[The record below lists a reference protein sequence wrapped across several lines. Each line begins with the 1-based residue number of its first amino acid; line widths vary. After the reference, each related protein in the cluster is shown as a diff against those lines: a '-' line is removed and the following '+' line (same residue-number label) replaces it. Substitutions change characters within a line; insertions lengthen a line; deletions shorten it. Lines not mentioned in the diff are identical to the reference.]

1 MVSTRCLR
9 HAAEHH
15 FASGAADDGI
25 RRPHEAQVRSACA
38 DSEASASAAVLIA
51 RPMPPIIVPLS
62 ACAHSTGPAG
72 TIVAV
77 STESEVVRPPEPAWV
92 EHVMWWHVYPLGFV
106 GADVRPDT
114 PVDERPVD
122 HRLGRIEPWL
132 DHVVDLGLNGLLLG
146 PVFASSTHGYDTVDH
161 FRIDPRLGDDD
172 DFDRLVT
179 AAHERGIR
187 VLLDGVF
194 NHVGREHPA
203 FRAVEQQGTDAPT
216 ADLFAI
222 DWSGWSPGDDVPVG
236 LFEGHDILVALD
248 HGSQAT
254 EDLVVEV
261 MTHWLDRG
269 VDGWRLDAAYA
280 VPPAFWA
287 RVLPRVRER
296 FPDAWFSG
304 EVIHGDAAAIARA
317 STMDSTTQYELWQGI
332 WHGIADRN
340 LFELAHAIER
350 HDALL
355 AAQTPTTFVGNH
367 DVTRIASAVGGEFAG
382 HAAAVL
388 FTVAGT
394 PIVYAGD
401 EYGWTGV
408 KEEREGGDDA
418 VRPEFPDVPPA
429 PTTITHDHEALI
441 ALRRRN
447 PWLHRA
453 HTDVVHLTNTALV
466 LRTATAEAAVV
477 TALNLSPDPVELPAV
492 GATRVEAGAGDLG
505 DGTLRLQAE
514 GWAVLSGS

>member
-1 MVSTRCLR
+1 MSS
-9 HAAEHH
+9 HE
-15 FASGAADDGI
+15 GPD
-25 RRPHEAQVRSACA
+25 RPA
-38 DSEASASAAVLIA
+38 
-51 RPMPPIIVPLS
+51 
-62 ACAHSTGPAG
+62 
-72 TIVAV
+72 
-77 STESEVVRPPEPAWV
+77 EPAWV
-92 EHVMWWHVYPLGFV
+92 EHAVWWHVYPLGFV
-106 GADVRPDT
+106 GAEVRPAT
-114 PVDERPVD
+114 PVADRVLE
-122 HRLGRIEPWL
+122 HRLDRITPWL

-161 FRIDPRLGDDD
+161 LRIDPRLGDVDD
-172 DFDRLVT
+172 LDRLVA
-179 AAHERGIR
+179 AAHERGVR

-203 FRAVEQQGTDAPT
+203 FRALEEQGPDAPS
-216 ADLFAI
+216 ADLFAV
-222 DWSGWSPGDDVPVG
+222 DWAGWTPGQRVPVG
-236 LFEGHDILVALD
+236 DFEGHDILVALD
-248 HGSQAT
+248 HDSAAT

-269 VDGWRLDAAYA
+269 IDGWRLDAAYA

-296 FPDAWFSG
+296 FPEAWFSG
-304 EVIHGDAAAIARA
+304 EVIHGDTAAIVRA

-332 WHGIADRN
+332 WHGITDRN
-340 LFELAHAIER
+340 LFELAHAVER

-355 AAQTPTTFVGNH
+355 ATQAPTTFVGNH
-367 DVTRIASAVGGEFAG
+367 DVTRIASAVGERFAG

-394 PIVYAGD
+394 PVVYAGD

-418 VRPEFPDVPPA
+418 VRPTFPDTPPA
-429 PTTITHDHEALI
+429 PVELTRTYEALV

-453 HTDVVHLTNTALV
+453 HTDVVHLTNTGLV
-466 LRTATAEAAVV
+466 LRTATADAAVV
-477 TALNLSPDPVELPAV
+477 TTLNLADEPVELPAA
-492 GATRVEAGAGDLG
+492 GATHVEAGGGDLR
-505 DGTLRLQAE
+505 DGTVRLPAA
-514 GWAVLSGS
+514 GWAVLTA